1 MALMELVQNPE
12 FWVAVAFV
20 IGVGIIL
27 WQGTGRVT
35 AMLDAR
41 AQRIGDQLDE
51 ARRLREAAETLL
63 ADYQRKQRDAAG
75 EAQDIVNQAQ
85 SEADR
90 LTKQAAIDLEAA
102 IKRREQQAQDKI
114 AQAEVKALAEIRAVA
129 VDVAIGAV
137 RVLLAET
144 LDQHKGSSLI
154 DQAIEE
160 LPRRLH

>member
-1 MALMELVQNPE
+1 MEFIHDPE

-20 IGVGIIL
+20 IGVGLIL
-27 WQGTGRVT
+27 WQGSGQIT

-41 AQRIGDQLDE
+41 AQRIREQLDE

-63 ADYQRKQRDAAG
+63 ADYQRKQRDAAA

-85 SEADR
+85 AEADR
-90 LTKQAAIDLEAA
+90 LTKQAAIDLDAA

-114 AQAEVKALAEIRAVA
+114 AQAEVKAMAEIRAAA

-144 LDQHKGSSLI
+144 LDPAKGSSLI

>member
-1 MALMELVQNPE
+1 MELIRDPE

-20 IGVGIIL
+20 IGVGLIL
-27 WQGTGRVT
+27 WQGSGRIT

-41 AQRIGDQLDE
+41 AQRIREQLDE

-63 ADYQRKQRDAAG
+63 ADYQRKQRDAAT
-75 EAQDIVNQAQ
+75 EAQDIVNLAQ

-114 AQAEVKALAEIRAVA
+114 AQAEVKAMAEIRAVA

-144 LDQHKGSSLI
+144 LDQQKGSSLI